1 MRSVFSLVLVLIL
14 TCTVSAFASTVPS
27 DHPSMAGGTP
37 VQPHVNEL
45 DEAFVCLIQ
54 DMASFWGN
62 SNQEILDLMAP
73 DVTYDLINS
82 SMIPTTDFNDYTFV
96 LVEGNQPADFNQNV
110 LDNMAQF
117 EEYVDAGGWL
127 QFHMGTNNH
136 NPAMMLWDGTT
147 YLNEDNQNENY
158 TGPDGTGHPILEGVT
173 EPFLGNWANHGV
185 LTNFPLDALVI
196 VETATPNPTL
206 VEYGYGQGNVVVTT
220 MTMEFLY
227 HNGYDSGQILVNL
240 INYMANRPPS
250 GPVQIEII
258 PDNPPVSIPQ
268 GGTFTFGVHIT
279 SEFPPTVQAWFW
291 TLIEFPNGQM
301 FGPMAQARIAVSN
314 GMDLWVNNISQ
325 TMPINSP
332 VGQYRYY
339 FHAGLNLGN
348 SMLYDYFRFDVTPA
362 VAGAQGGYEYTVTG
376 FDKLS
381 NIAGEDASTVTVPVE
396 FELVQVY
403 PNPFNPTTNV
413 SITLPEATDL
423 KVAVYNTMGQQVA
436 ELASGEYNAGLHNFV
451 LDGSSLS
458 SGVYFVRA
466 VTSDGDAGMQ
476 KVMLMK

>member
-291 TLIEFPNGQM
+291 TTIEFPNGQV

-362 VAGAQGGYEYTVTG
+362 VAGAEGGYEYTVTG
-376 FDKLS
+376 FDKLN
-381 NIAGEDASTVTVPVE
+381 NITGENAGVVNVPAE

-423 KVAVYNTMGQQVA
+423 KVAVYNTTGQQVA
-436 ELASGEYNAGLHNFV
+436 ELTNGHHSAGMHNFV

>member
-1 MRSVFSLVLVLIL
+1 MKGNYASHGYMSVY
-14 TCTVSAFASTVPS
+14 P
-27 DHPSMAGGTP
+27 P
-37 VQPHVNEL
+37 
-45 DEAFVCLIQ
+45 EAL
-54 DMASFWGN
+54 
-62 SNQEILDLMAP
+62 L
-73 DVTYDLINS
+73 
-82 SMIPTTDFNDYTFV
+82 
-96 LVEGNQPADFNQNV
+96 
-110 LDNMAQF
+110 
-117 EEYVDAGGWL
+117 
-127 QFHMGTNNH
+127 
-136 NPAMMLWDGTT
+136 
-147 YLNEDNQNENY
+147 
-158 TGPDGTGHPILEGVT
+158 
-173 EPFLGNWANHGV
+173 
-185 LTNFPLDALVI
+185 I
-196 VETATPNPTL
+196 VEESNGEPTC
-206 VEYGYGQGNVVVTT
+206 VEYEYGQGNVVCWT
-220 MTMEFLY
+220 MPVE
-227 HNGYDSGQILVNL
+227 HAWNYDYNSGQILYNTMV
-240 INYMANRPPS
+240 YMANRPPA